1 MKILVG
7 MPAPDSW
14 GGPISSEPP
23 FVEALRGL
31 GHEVVTEVYVY
42 GDKERPT
49 PTLSR
54 ISRVLRT
61 AFRFRK
67 LLKAGD
73 FDILHLNTA
82 FDIRTILRDS
92 ASLFLM
98 RPGRTKV
105 LMKLHGS
112 EAEEFSDASWLTK
125 RLIGYIA
132 RRVDAFGYH
141 TREEMD
147 AFVNLGFDAPK
158 FFPVRNAVTIHE
170 DLPPDFVRPQKDA
183 DGVFEILFVSRF
195 IPAKG
200 LVETI
205 EACEELRK
213 RGIRFRLTCVGDGPT
228 LQEAQDAVG
237 RLALG
242 RVVTFTGYIPEDEVT
257 KRFMSADLFV
267 FPTSH
272 KEGFPNVL
280 FKAVAVGLPVVTTQI
295 RAARD
300 YLSEPDNCLFC
311 KKDATDVADKMEHLI
326 REPELR
332 RTMSRKNAE
341 YGKTLLPDAIAREFE
356 EIYLRIV
363 ADGKQK

>member
-23 FVEALRGL
+23 FVEALRRL

-42 GDKERPT
+42 GDKDRPT
-49 PTLSR
+49 PALAR
-54 ISRVLRT
+54 VSRVLRT

-67 LLKAGD
+67 LLKAGN
-73 FDILHLNTA
+73 FDLLHLNTA
-82 FDIRTILRDS
+82 FDMRTILRDS

-98 RPGRTKV
+98 RPGRIKV
-105 LMKLHGS
+105 MIKLHGS
-112 EAEEFSDASWLTK
+112 EAEAFSDASWLTK

-141 TREEMD
+141 TREEKD
-147 AFVNLGFDAPK
+147 AFIKLGFNPAK

-170 DLPPDFVRPQKDA
+170 DLPANFERAQKHPGD
-183 DGVFEILFVSRF
+183 VFEILFVSRF
-195 IPAKG
+195 IAAKG

-213 RGIRFRLTCVGDGPT
+213 RGIRFRLTCVGDGET
-228 LQEAQDAVG
+228 GQEAKDAVG

-242 RVVTFTGYIPEDEVT
+242 RVVTFTGLLPEADVT
-257 KRFMSADLFV
+257 KELLKADMLV

-272 KEGFPNVL
+272 PEGFPNIL
-280 FKAVAVGLPVVTTQI
+280 FKAVATGLPVVTTNI
-295 RAARD
+295 RAATD
-300 YLSEPDNCLFC
+300 YLSEPENCLYC
-311 KKDATDVADKMEHLI
+311 TTDPANIADRIQELI
-326 REPELR
+326 SNMPLRES
-332 RTMSRKNAE
+332 MSRANIE
-341 YGKTLLPDAIAREFE
+341 YGMTLTPDKIADEFIDIFE
-356 EIYLRIV
+356 KLLT
-363 ADGKQK
+363 

>member
-14 GGPISSEPP
+14 GGPIASEPP
-23 FVEALRGL
+23 FVEALERL

-42 GDKERPT
+42 GDKDRPT

-67 LLKAGD
+67 LLRSGE
-73 FDILHLNTA
+73 FDLLHLNTA
-82 FDIRTILRDS
+82 FDMRTILRDS
-92 ASLFLM
+92 ASLFVM
-98 RPGRTKV
+98 HPGRTKV

-112 EAEEFSDASWLTK
+112 EAEEFADASWLTK
-125 RLIGYIA
+125 SLIRYIA
-132 RRVDAFGYH
+132 RKVDGFGYH
-141 TREEMD
+141 TREELE
-147 AFVNLGFDAPK
+147 AFLRLGFDPAK
-158 FFPVRNAVTIHE
+158 FYPVRNAVTIHE
-170 DLPPDFVRPQKDA
+170 NLPANFERPQKSA
-183 DGVFEILFVSRF
+183 DDISEILFVSRF

-200 LVETI
+200 LVETV

-213 RGIRFRLTCVGDGPT
+213 RGIRFRLTCVGDGRS
-228 LQEAQDAVG
+228 LKEAQDAVG

-257 KRFMSADLFV
+257 KRFMAADLFV

-280 FKAVAVGLPVVTTQI
+280 FKAVAVGLPIVTTQV

-300 YLSEPDNCLFC
+300 YLSEPANCLFC
-311 KKDATDVADKMEHLI
+311 TKDATDVADKMELLV
-326 REPELR
+326 RDAELR
-332 RTMSRKNAE
+332 RSMSRNNLE
-341 YGKTLLPDAIAREFE
+341 YGQTLLPDAIAREFD
-356 EIYLRIV
+356 EIYSRLV
-363 ADGKQK
+363 GGGNK

>member
-1 MKILVG
+1 MRILVG

-23 FVEALRGL
+23 FVEALKRL
-31 GHEVVTEVYVY
+31 GHDVAAEVYVY
-42 GDKERPT
+42 GDRERPT

-61 AFRFRK
+61 AFRFRR
-67 LLKAGD
+67 LLKERD
-73 FDILHLNTA
+73 FDLVHLNTA
-82 FDIRTILRDS
+82 FDMRTILRDS

-112 EAEEFSDASWLTK
+112 EAEEFADASRLTK
-125 RLIGYIA
+125 CLIRYIA
-132 RRVDAFGYH
+132 RKADGFGYH
-141 TREEMD
+141 TREELE
-147 AFVNLGFDAPK
+147 AFLKLGFDPAK
-158 FFPVRNAVTIHE
+158 FFPVRNAVTIQE
-170 DLPPDFVRPQKDA
+170 DLPPGFERPQKAPED
-183 DGVFEILFVSRF
+183 VFEILFVSRF

-205 EACEELRK
+205 EACEELRR
-213 RGIRFRLTCVGDGPT
+213 RGIRFRLSCVGDGPS
-228 LQEAQDAVG
+228 LQDGQDAVG
-237 RLALG
+237 RLAMG
-242 RVVTFTGYIPEDEVT
+242 RVVTFTGYIPEDEVA

-280 FKAVAVGLPVVTTQI
+280 FKAVAVGLPVVTTEV

-300 YLSEPDNCLFC
+300 YLSAPTNCLFC
-311 KKDATDVADKMEHLI
+311 TKDAMDVADKMERLI
-326 REPELR
+326 RDAELR
-332 RTMSRKNAE
+332 RSMSRNNLE

-356 EIYLRIV
+356 EIYSSLL
-363 ADGKQK
+363 AETGQK

>member
-14 GGPISSEPP
+14 GGPIASEPP

-31 GHEVVTEVYVY
+31 GHAVVAEVYVY
-42 GDKERPT
+42 GDKERST

-73 FDILHLNTA
+73 FDLLHLNTA
-82 FDIRTILRDS
+82 FDMRTILRDS
-92 ASLFLM
+92 ASLFIM
-98 RPGRTKV
+98 RPGSTKV
-105 LMKLHGS
+105 VLKLHGS
-112 EAEEFSDASWLTK
+112 EAEEFADASWLTR
-125 RLIGYIA
+125 RLIRYIA
-132 RRVDAFGYH
+132 RRVDGFGYH
-141 TREEMD
+141 TREELD
-147 AFVNLGFDAPK
+147 AFLELGFDPEK
-158 FFPVRNAVTIHE
+158 FSPVRNAVTIHQ
-170 DLPPDFVRPQKDA
+170 DLPADFEREQKDP
-183 DGVFEILFVSRF
+183 DDVFEILFVSRF

-213 RGIRFRLTCVGDGPT
+213 RGIRFRLTCAGDGPSRRD
-228 LQEAQDAVG
+228 AQDAVG

-242 RVVTFTGYIPEDEVT
+242 RVVTFTGYIPEAEVT
-257 KRFMSADLFV
+257 ERFMSADLFV

-280 FKAVAVGLPVVTTQI
+280 FKAVAVGLPIVTTRI

-300 YLSEPDNCLFC
+300 HLSEPDNCLFC
-311 KKDATDVADKMEHLI
+311 IKDATDVADKMERLI
-326 REPELR
+326 RDAELR
-332 RTMSRKNAE
+332 RSMSRNNVK
-341 YGKTLLPDAIAREFE
+341 YGKTLLPDAIAREFD
-356 EIYLRIV
+356 EIYSRLV
-363 ADGKQK
+363 AGGEQK

>member
-14 GGPISSEPP
+14 GGPIASEPP
-23 FVEALRGL
+23 FVEALKRV
-31 GHEVVTEVYVY
+31 GHEVEAEVYVY
-42 GDKERPT
+42 GDKDRPT
-49 PTLSR
+49 PTLKR

-61 AFRFRK
+61 AFRFRR
-67 LLKAGD
+67 LLASDD
-73 FDILHLNTA
+73 FDVLHLNTA
-82 FDIRTILRDS
+82 FDMRTILRDS
-92 ASLFLM
+92 ASLFIM

-112 EAEEFSDASWLTK
+112 EAEEFENASWVTK
-125 RLIGYIA
+125 RLIRYIA

-141 TREEMD
+141 TREELD
-147 AFVNLGFDAPK
+147 AFLKLGFEPAK

-170 DLPPDFVRPQKDA
+170 ALPAGFQRPQKDP
-183 DGVFEILFVSRF
+183 DDIFEILFVSRF

-213 RGIRFRLTCVGDGPT
+213 RGIRFRLTCVGDGPS

-257 KRFMSADLFV
+257 RHFMAADLFV

-280 FKAVAVGLPVVTTQI
+280 FKAVAVGLPIVTTQV

-300 YLSEPDNCLFC
+300 YLADPDNCLFC
-311 KKDATDVADKMEHLI
+311 MKDAKDVADKMEVLI
-326 REPELR
+326 RGVELR
-332 RTMSRKNAE
+332 RSMSQNNLE
-341 YGKTLLPDAIAREFE
+341 YGKTLLPDAIAREFD
-356 EIYLRIV
+356 EIYSKIV
-363 ADGKQK
+363 DRQK